1 MPIYSF
7 ERGVKESSRL
17 LGLKGAGLVR
27 MTAMKLPIPQGFIIT
42 TEVCEKFFEAGL
54 RLPDGLM
61 NEVKMAIRELELQ
74 VGLKYGDPYNPLLV
88 SVRSGSSISMPGVMA
103 TILNVGLNQET
114 VAGLASQKKSK
125 SFAWDCYRRFVHM
138 LTQTVLDI
146 DETVLLKI
154 CGEPKVQD
162 VEGLQKIVQSLKDVW
177 KIKTGKAFPE
187 DPYRQLE
194 LSISAVLKSWS
205 SRQATEY
212 RKFSG
217 IPPEMANGTAVIIM
231 RMVYGNLGNTSMT
244 GIAFTRSPESG
255 EKKLYGEYLI
265 NGQGEEL
272 VSGRSI
278 PCQIETLASEFPN
291 VETSL
296 RDIAK
301 TLEEQ
306 LKQPQQIEFTVEEND
321 LYLLQTRPAEMSAI
335 ANVKASVDLCH
346 EGLIDKTTA
355 LSRIDPAALEQM
367 IYPSVEHEAHEKPI
381 ALGIGASPGSA
392 SGIAV
397 FDLMRAKEMAGK
409 GEQII
414 LVRDEVRPEDAYAF
428 IYSVGV
434 LTLRGGKTSHAI
446 VVARG
451 MGKPCVVGC
460 SQIFRGLE
468 GHNHSFRS
476 QYVINEGQ
484 KITIDGT
491 TGKVYL
497 GEIRSTSTK
506 ITKELMELLQWANTE
521 KNIEIRGNADT
532 PDDAALAK
540 RYGAEGIGLCRTE
553 TMFAEQDMGNT
564 FKRMILTDD
573 TNERKLMLL
582 ELNIRQKS
590 VFRNILRQMQNLPVA
605 LRLLDAPLHEFLP
618 KEEDLISEIEG
629 IMSRPGPK
637 NQLSQEKEQ
646 VLRRVRELKESNPML
661 GHRGVRVG
669 ISYPEIYESQI
680 NAICEAAAELKQ
692 DGIAVH
698 PQILVPQVS
707 MIQELKAIRGIFENV
722 KKAVESKYKFGLN
735 IEFGS
740 MIEVV
745 RSCLIADKI
754 STCVDFISFG
764 TNDLTQAVFS
774 FSREDAESKFLAAYI
789 DQNIISINPFQTIDE
804 EGVGMLM
811 KLATMQTRQT
821 SKKVKIGICG
831 EHGGDP
837 ASINFFSELG
847 LDYISTSPRR
857 IPIAILSA
865 AQSSIK
871 KRLPSTANSK
881 T

>member
-74 VGLKYGDPYNPLLV
+74 VGLKYGDPYDPLLV

-367 IYPSVEHEAHEKPI
+367 IYPSVEHEVHDKPI

-428 IYSVGV
+428 IYSAGV

-468 GHNHSFRS
+468 GQNHSFRS

-553 TMFAEQDMGNT
+553 TMFTEQDMGNT

-629 IMSRPGPK
+629 IMSRPGPE
-637 NQLSQEKEQ
+637 NQLGQEKEQ
-646 VLRRVRELKESNPML
+646 V
-661 GHRGVRVG
+661 
-669 ISYPEIYESQI
+669 
-680 NAICEAAAELKQ
+680 
-692 DGIAVH
+692 
-698 PQILVPQVS
+698 
-707 MIQELKAIRGIFENV
+707 
-722 KKAVESKYKFGLN
+722 
-735 IEFGS
+735 
-740 MIEVV
+740 
-745 RSCLIADKI
+745 
-754 STCVDFISFG
+754 T
-764 TNDLTQAVFS
+764 T
-774 FSREDAESKFLAAYI
+774 
-789 DQNIISINPFQTIDE
+789 
-804 EGVGMLM
+804 
-811 KLATMQTRQT
+811 
-821 SKKVKIGICG
+821 
-831 EHGGDP
+831 
-837 ASINFFSELG
+837 
-847 LDYISTSPRR
+847 TSPRAER
-857 IPIAILSA
+857 I
-865 AQSSIK
+865 QSNAGA
-871 KRLPSTANSK
+871 PGC
-881 T
+881 

>member
-74 VGLKYGDPYNPLLV
+74 VGLKYGDPYDPLLV

-335 ANVKASVDLCH
+335 ANVKVFCRS
-346 EGLIDKTTA
+346 
-355 LSRIDPAALEQM
+355 LSR
-367 IYPSVEHEAHEKPI
+367 
-381 ALGIGASPGSA
+381 
-392 SGIAV
+392 
-397 FDLMRAKEMAGK
+397 R
-409 GEQII
+409 
-414 LVRDEVRPEDAYAF
+414 
-428 IYSVGV
+428 
-434 LTLRGGKTSHAI
+434 
-446 VVARG
+446 
-451 MGKPCVVGC
+451 
-460 SQIFRGLE
+460 
-468 GHNHSFRS
+468 
-476 QYVINEGQ
+476 IN
-484 KITIDGT
+484 
-491 TGKVYL
+491 
-497 GEIRSTSTK
+497 R
-506 ITKELMELLQWANTE
+506 
-521 KNIEIRGNADT
+521 
-532 PDDAALAK
+532 
-540 RYGAEGIGLCRTE
+540 
-553 TMFAEQDMGNT
+553 
-564 FKRMILTDD
+564 
-573 TNERKLMLL
+573 
-582 ELNIRQKS
+582 
-590 VFRNILRQMQNLPVA
+590 
-605 LRLLDAPLHEFLP
+605 
-618 KEEDLISEIEG
+618 
-629 IMSRPGPK
+629 
-637 NQLSQEKEQ
+637 
-646 VLRRVRELKESNPML
+646 
-661 GHRGVRVG
+661 
-669 ISYPEIYESQI
+669 
-680 NAICEAAAELKQ
+680 
-692 DGIAVH
+692 
-698 PQILVPQVS
+698 
-707 MIQELKAIRGIFENV
+707 
-722 KKAVESKYKFGLN
+722 
-735 IEFGS
+735 
-740 MIEVV
+740 
-745 RSCLIADKI
+745 
-754 STCVDFISFG
+754 
-764 TNDLTQAVFS
+764 
-774 FSREDAESKFLAAYI
+774 
-789 DQNIISINPFQTIDE
+789 
-804 EGVGMLM
+804 
-811 KLATMQTRQT
+811 
-821 SKKVKIGICG
+821 
-831 EHGGDP
+831 
-837 ASINFFSELG
+837 
-847 LDYISTSPRR
+847 
-857 IPIAILSA
+857 
-865 AQSSIK
+865 
-871 KRLPSTANSK
+871 
-881 T
+881 